1 MRRRWLLLALA
12 SSACRA
18 TPVGPEGRVIAVTAR
33 KFEYAPARVVVR
45 RGAPVVLELTTL
57 DRKHGFKV
65 PDLGLR
71 ADILPGETT
80 RLAFTPL
87 ESGTFV
93 FACDRFCGDGHE
105 DMAGELVVE
114 P

>member
-1 MRRRWLLLALA
+1 MLALVVA
-12 SSACRA
+12 AGCQARPSLAA
-18 TPVGPEGRVIAVTAR
+18 VEPRVIQVTAR
-33 KFEYAPARVVVR
+33 KFEYRPARLTLKVGV
-45 RGAPVVLELTTL
+45 PVVLELTTL

-71 ADILPGETT
+71 ADILPGETA
-80 RLAFTPL
+80 RLEFTPPRV
-87 ESGTFV
+87 GTFD

-105 DMAGELVVE
+105 DMTGELVVE